1 MILFTDFSTA
11 FNSITFNNIENSLR
25 FMEFPDNF
33 IWAFMKLV
41 ANWTLHVEV
50 NNSKSADY
58 RIVYG
63 TGQGDRKSSYTFD
76 CSVAPLNHLIANSP
90 IIYTPFKPVFF
101 ADDNLIPLQGDR
113 PQEIL
118 WFIRK
123 IQQYKEAS
131 GLSLKLNECMLIPVN
146 MTQQNE
152 D

>member
-1 MILFTDFSTA
+1 
-11 FNSITFNNIENSLR
+11 
-25 FMEFPDNF
+25 MEFPDNF

-118 WFIRK
+118 
-123 IQQYKEAS
+123 
-131 GLSLKLNECMLIPVN
+131 
-146 MTQQNE
+146 
-152 D
+152 